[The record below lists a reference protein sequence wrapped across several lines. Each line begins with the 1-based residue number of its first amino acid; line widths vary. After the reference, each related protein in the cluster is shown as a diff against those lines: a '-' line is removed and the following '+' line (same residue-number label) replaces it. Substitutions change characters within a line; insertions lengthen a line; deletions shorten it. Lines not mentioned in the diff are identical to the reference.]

1 MFAGLSWAQA
11 GGTNPN
17 VTIVNAIAKSCV
29 GIFIFI
35 AFSLR
40 GDFNVQILICAN
52 LRKSAVN
59 ILLKV
64 ILCDLCGS
72 TLLTTLSPS
81 KGASAVMFLKG
92 FLSVPVC
99 VGLRLV
105 SYGLAHSLFNL
116 GTKGAGAEFPLEV
129 NAPEVR
135 GILLVATI
143 KYNAAIWWQCHIV
156 HITNTEPRKSVVEP

>member
-1 MFAGLSWAQA
+1 MD
-11 GGTNPN
+11 TNLCLAETVEKCPKGIKN
-17 VTIVNAIAKSCV
+17 CV
-29 GIFIFI
+29 C
-35 AFSLR
+35 
-40 GDFNVQILICAN
+40 VN
-52 LRKSAVN
+52 LRESAVN

-64 ILCDLCGS
+64 ILCDLCV
-72 TLLTTLSPS
+72 
-81 KGASAVMFLKG
+81 SAVNRL
-92 FLSVPVC
+92 LSESMC
-99 VGLRLV
+99 LNRRLV

-143 KYNAAIWWQCHIV
+143 KYNAAIWWQFHIV